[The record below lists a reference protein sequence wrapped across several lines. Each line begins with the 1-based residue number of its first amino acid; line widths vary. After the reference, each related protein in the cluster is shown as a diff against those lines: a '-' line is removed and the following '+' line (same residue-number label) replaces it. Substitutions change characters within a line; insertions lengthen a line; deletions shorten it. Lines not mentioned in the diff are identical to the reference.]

1 LKYLLKILLLF
12 SLFLSTGCQPDLGF
26 SPSPIPLVSP
36 VEPTQASFVSV
47 TLATVTHQ
55 VPSPTFPLKSP
66 TAKIETPPTP
76 TTNPANIFSSVLG
89 SPIPADYPQNVDTSY
104 LYGTTQNGLRIPHD
118 GVEFYQPFGTP
129 VLAAADGKVLFSG
142 TDEKN
147 AWGRFTNFYGNLV
160 VIQHSNLGNAP
171 FYSLYGHLSSLA
183 VKNGDT
189 VRQGDLVGA
198 IGASGGALGSHLH
211 FEVRLGGKELKHTAN
226 PLLFLQLLT
235 DKNGQGTGILLGNIR
250 DNKGVLV
257 PSANLVLQKVVE
269 GRIILEESLYQ
280 ETYSKD
286 IPSHPEWQEN
296 FVFANLTPGE
306 YRISTFIDQVL
317 YEQFFSLQA
326 GQIINIQLKAED

>member
-1 LKYLLKILLLF
+1 MKYLLKILLFFL
-12 SLFLSTGCQPDLGF
+12 LFLSTGCQPDLEF
-26 SPSPIPLVSP
+26 LPTPIPQEPP
-36 VEPTQASFVSV
+36 VEPTQASLLSLTQV
-47 TLATVTHQ
+47 TITHQ

-66 TAKIETPPTP
+66 TALIETPTPPTS
-76 TTNPANIFSSVLG
+76 NPANNFSAILE
-89 SPIPADYPQNVDTSY
+89 SPIPADFPQNVDASY

-129 VLAAADGKVLFSG
+129 VLAAADGKVIFSG
-142 TDEKN
+142 TDEIN

-160 VIQHSNLGNAP
+160 IVQHSNLGNAP

-198 IGASGGALGSHLH
+198 IGASGGAFGSHLH
-211 FEVRLGGKELKHTAN
+211 FEVRLGGNELKHTAN

-235 DKNGQGTGILLGNIR
+235 DKNGQETGILLGNIR
-250 DNKGVLV
+250 DNKGALV

-306 YRISTFIDQVL
+306 YRISTFINQVL
-317 YEQFFSLQA
+317 YEQFISLQT
-326 GQIINIQLKAED
+326 GQFINIQLKAED